1 VFDAFTGRWICLSRR
16 CLGLALGRR
25 R

>member
-1 VFDAFTGRWICLSRR
+1 VFDAFTGPWICLSRR